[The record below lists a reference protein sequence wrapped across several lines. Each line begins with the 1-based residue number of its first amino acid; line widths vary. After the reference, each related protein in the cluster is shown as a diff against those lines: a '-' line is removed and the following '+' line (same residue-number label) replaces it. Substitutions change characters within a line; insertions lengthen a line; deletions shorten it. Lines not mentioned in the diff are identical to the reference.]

1 LREHA
6 ASETLKTI
14 AAQSRAIEDLWKA
27 IERITGDAAQTKNDY
42 VVPLATPLAPVDAS
56 RMDRLE
62 AILNEMLI
70 ARWDSSSAAEAVVL
84 RDGTRCDEVPST
96 ECDGL
101 PSHCLVAP
109 GPPLTGLDPDACVF
123 VPAALGAAGDGPWD
137 VACWLRFLDDR
148 VSLFDDAC
156 TQFFHVAAAL
166 DTIAAEVKDC
176 QNQIQDLRGRLPDAP
191 TVETVAPHIDNAA
204 PTPPHLALLGGE
216 YSQIMETLDRQEQWK
231 CALAKSVTDLA
242 SKHAEMMQ
250 SNVGLFG
257 RNMELQNVISDMN
270 MAMKLAGA
278 VPACV
283 PAAPASAAA
292 ALCVGMRV
300 MTHGLLKNPDLNSKF
315 GTIVSVDPCSQRA
328 GVRIDNYANPI
339 SVKCENL
346 TLPFGLSATLLGP
359 DYQNQNPTL
368 KEETAVLHGSN
379 GSASHHANLTCSP
392 AESAGFVAAC
402 PPDRPLC

>member
-1 LREHA
+1 
-6 ASETLKTI
+6 
-14 AAQSRAIEDLWKA
+14 
-27 IERITGDAAQTKNDY
+27 
-42 VVPLATPLAPVDAS
+42 
-56 RMDRLE
+56 
-62 AILNEMLI
+62 MLI
-70 ARWDSSSAAEAVVL
+70 ARWVSSSAAEAAVL

-216 YSQIMETLDRQEQWK
+216 YSQIMETLDRHG
-231 CALAKSVTDLA
+231 CALAESVTDLA
-242 SKHAEMMQ
+242 SKYADMMKL
-250 SNVGLFG
+250 NAGLFS

-346 TLPFGLSATLLGP
+346 TLPFGFSATLLGP

-368 KEETAVLHGSN
+368 KEETAVLHGLKEETTRTRTRPTST
-379 GSASHHANLTCSP
+379 SSV
-392 AESAGFVAAC
+392 AEPLGLVAARTITQ
-402 PPDRPLC
+402 DA